1 MSDWKLGKDMLTS
14 DTILDPVTFD
24 DLILAL
30 KCNFEHINEQA
41 VTYQIGEILQQ
52 RLEDV
57 KYLVKNNIEDIIA
70 LTTDEP
76 IEDAG
81 HDARFH
87 HRHYGPRTRRYDW

>member
-1 MSDWKLGKDMLTS
+1 MSDAGRWKLGKDLLTS

-30 KCNFEHINEQA
+30 KCNYAYISETA
-41 VTYQIGEILQQ
+41 VRTQMKEILDQ

-57 KYLVKNNIEDIIA
+57 KYLIENNIDEIIA
-70 LTTDEP
+70 LAVDEP

-81 HDARFH
+81 HDDI
-87 HRHYGPRTRRYDW
+87 TLEE

>member
-1 MSDWKLGKDMLTS
+1 MASWKLGKDMIPS

-57 KYLVKNNIEDIIA
+57 KYLIENNIDEIIA
-70 LTTDEP
+70 LASDEP
-76 IEDAG
+76 LEDAG
-81 HDARFH
+81 HDNIIFEE
-87 HRHYGPRTRRYDW
+87 

>member
-1 MSDWKLGKDMLTS
+1 MTSWKLGKDMIPS

-30 KCNFEHINEQA
+30 KCNFERINEQA

-57 KYLVKNNIEDIIA
+57 KYLVENNMEEIIA
-70 LTTDEP
+70 LATDEQL
-76 IEDAG
+76 EDAG
-81 HDARFH
+81 HDDI
-87 HRHYGPRTRRYDW
+87 TLEE